1 MRIFIAGQKAFGDQ
15 VYKLCK
21 ARGHEIAG
29 VSAPPF
35 GGDGTKLDRLRA
47 DAEADGV
54 PWIEAGTLNA
64 KTLPDDV
71 DLICA
76 AHSHDFIGAK
86 TREKAKLGAIG
97 YHPSLLPL
105 HRGRDAII
113 WTLHM
118 GEKVTGGTIYWMNDV
133 MDGGDIAAQEHIFI
147 PPGATAGD
155 LWRDQLFPLGLKLY
169 EKVLADLEQ
178 GLIVREPQNHDLA
191 TWEPSWDRPPL
202 KRPDP
207 EG

>member
-1 MRIFIAGQKAFGDQ
+1 MAPGPPRYAGVDDNHNGLLHQTMRIFIAGQKAFGDQ

-35 GGDGTKLDRLRA
+35 GGDGKKPDRLRA

-64 KTLPDDV
+64 NTLPDNV

-86 TREKAKLGAIG
+86 TRDKARLGAIVITS
-97 YHPSLLPL
+97 YSIHY
-105 HRGRDAII
+105 
-113 WTLHM
+113 T
-118 GEKVTGGTIYWMNDV
+118 
-133 MDGGDIAAQEHIFI
+133 
-147 PPGATAGD
+147 
-155 LWRDQLFPLGLKLY
+155 KLY
-169 EKVLADLEQ
+169 DCDEAQPGHQLS
-178 GLIVREPQNHDLA
+178 GGR
-191 TWEPSWDRPPL
+191 TMPL
-202 KRPDP
+202 QR
-207 EG
+207 